1 MATLSVVIC
10 TRNRPD
16 TVGQAVDSV
25 ARCTHRA
32 FDIHV
37 MDQSTDDR
45 TQVIVQ
51 QLANTHLDRCA
62 IVHHHL
68 SRAGLSAAYNSGI
81 AVATGEIIA
90 CTDDDVIVPEDW
102 LVQIEQ
108 AFDRH
113 RDADLLYG
121 QVCIPAELEADVA
134 SGVIVPALTFE
145 KEERLSLRE
154 GFKVFGMGAN
164 MAIRRSLL
172 DRVGGFDE
180 ALGGGGPLRSSQ
192 DFDFAYRT
200 WRFGGVILLAPGVK
214 VDHYGTRTADQWPE
228 TLRNYGIG
236 DGAFYGKHIRCGD
249 VKATWLF
256 ARAVARSRA
265 YEVKQLLTQGR
276 WAPDAYGRHL
286 LVGFRAGR
294 PFGIDRR
301 FRLYRESARAKMT
314 VTDANSVTSAVR
326 K

>member
-1 MATLSVVIC
+1 MTLSVVIC

-25 ARCTHRA
+25 ARCTHGA

-37 MDQSTDDR
+37 MDQSTDER
-45 TQVIVQ
+45 TRVIVE
-51 QLANTHLDRCA
+51 QLASTHRARCP
-62 IVHHHL
+62 IVYHHL

-81 AVATGEIIA
+81 AVSSGSIIA
-90 CTDDDVIVPEDW
+90 FTDDDVIAPTDW
-102 LVQIEQ
+102 LAEVER

-113 RDADLLYG
+113 RDAELLYG
-121 QVCIPAELEADVA
+121 QVCIPDELQADVA
-134 SGVIVPALTFE
+134 RGVIVPALTFE
-145 KEERLSLRE
+145 HEERLSLRD

-172 DRVGGFDE
+172 DRVAGFDE

-200 WRFGGVILLAPGVK
+200 WRFGGVIVLAPAVK
-214 VDHYGTRTADQWPE
+214 VDHYGTRTSDQWPE

-249 VKATWLF
+249 RKALWLF
-256 ARAVARSRA
+256 GKAIARSRA
-265 YEVKQLLTQGR
+265 LEVKQLLTEGR
-276 WAPDAYGRHL
+276 WEPDVYGRNL
-286 LVGFRAGR
+286 IVGFSEGR

-301 FRLYRESARAKMT
+301 YRLYRESAGAKMT
-314 VTDANSVTSAVR
+314 VTDANTVTAAVR